1 MELRTKRLLSLWD
14 HKTYTNRARPLD
26 KPIDGLFVYQSLFS
40 VEAFASRPAQNVTT
54 QLAKVTAESL
64 LEKTRSL
71 RDDINQRHRNFIN
84 NIGELDINTH
94 STQAFQEAET
104 EQRLYTPGSVMLMKV
119 FMAADRYFDT
129 LYKARLNGELTETE
143 YDRRRNKMAKQI
155 TRNLNQVNVTCLS
168 FHKVRKEAEASI

>member
-1 MELRTKRLLSLWD
+1 MFIKVFFCGSLRITTRSKR
-14 HKTYTNRARPLD
+14 HNTTGEGHCRK
-26 KPIDGLFVYQSLFS
+26 FV
-40 VEAFASRPAQNVTT
+40 R
-54 QLAKVTAESL
+54 KI
-64 LEKTRSL
+64 RSL